1 MAKAAPK
8 RPADWWVYV
17 LECEDGSLYTGISPD
32 PLKRFAAHAKG
43 KGAAYT
49 RSHKPVAL
57 LSLEWVGAYAK
68 ALRREAQLKRR
79 PRPAKLDYVA
89 DPSALPFPA
98 AGAAWL
104 K

>member
-1 MAKAAPK
+1 LAKAARK
-8 RPADWWVYV
+8 QSSEWWVYI

-32 PLKRFAAHAKG
+32 PLKRFEAHSRG

-57 LSLEWVGAYAK
+57 LSLEWIGPYSK

-79 PRPAKLDYVA
+79 PKPAKLAYVA
-89 DPSALPFPA
+89 DPSQLPFPA
-98 AGAAWL
+98 GNAAWL